1 MAEVIFRK
9 KARKQL
15 CFTNRVGWRCGK
27 ACGCVCCHGR
37 YRHLFSTLHRS
48 DLNQPACRL
57 AQNKRMRQDNT
68 PASTALDSAAPA
80 PPAPDRHLPSDAHGR
95 TGLHNEVHARPAA
108 HIRLPAWVVY
118 VAVLNDGVSRADE
131 LAHLQRL
138 PNQAHLTLADLSAH
152 FLRLHGTDHTVKW
165 ERHSEFTR
173 YSIVQPLPE
182 STMPEHGT
190 PQDVSALRL
199 PANWL
204 RDIPGQTIA
213 AIELVMRHG
222 DPTDAVHTLSAA
234 RAWLGDHMLVA
245 SVMGNNGHSC
255 AVTDFMLR
263 PSGFERMLVIAPPG
277 TTETRSGRI
286 SQRLLELE
294 TYRLMALRGLP
305 VTKTLMPMLAAT
317 EQELADITTH
327 IEQGSESDPELLH
340 HLATL
345 AARVEQA
352 TASHAYRFSA
362 TQAYHHIV
370 LQRIAEL
377 RERAIPGTQT
387 IGEFMNRRLSPAM
400 STVEATAGRLAS
412 LSERITRAT
421 ALLRT
426 RVDIATET
434 QNQQLL
440 AQLTKGQALQL
451 RLQST
456 VEGLSIAAISYY
468 VVSLMLYVGKAAKAA
483 GLPLNPEMAA
493 GAAIPLVLW
502 AVWRTTRRIHEK
514 LHAEH

>member
-1 MAEVIFRK
+1 MHTTLPLTQTGMPPEGGHGIFRP
-9 KARKQL
+9 L
-15 CFTNRVGWRCGK
+15 
-27 ACGCVCCHGR
+27 
-37 YRHLFSTLHRS
+37 
-48 DLNQPACRL
+48 
-57 AQNKRMRQDNT
+57 
-68 PASTALDSAAPA
+68 
-80 PPAPDRHLPSDAHGR
+80 PPDADTR
-95 TGLHNEVHARPAA
+95 THLHNEVHARPAA
-108 HIRLPAWVVY
+108 RIRLPALVVY

-138 PNQAHLTLADLSAH
+138 PGQQHLTLAH
-152 FLRLHGTDHTVKW
+152 MNGNFLRLRGHHHTVKW

-173 YSIVQPLPE
+173 YSIVQPLPDHAALGHAE
-182 STMPEHGT
+182 PELL
-190 PQDVSALRL
+190 SALRV
-199 PANWL
+199 PPEWL

-213 AIELVMRHG
+213 AIELAMLHG
-222 DPTDAVHTLSAA
+222 DPTDAIHTLAQA
-234 RAWLGDHMLVA
+234 RTWLGDHMLVA
-245 SVMGNNGHSC
+245 SVMGNNGHSW
-255 AVTDFMLR
+255 AVTDFRLR
-263 PSGFERMLVIAPPG
+263 PNGFERILVVAPPG
-277 TTETRSGRI
+277 TTETRAGRV

-305 VTKTLMPMLAAT
+305 VAKSLSPMLAAT
-317 EQELADITTH
+317 EQALADITAQ
-327 IEQGSESDPELLH
+327 IEQGTESDPELLH
-340 HLATL
+340 HLAQL

-352 TASHAYRFSA
+352 TASHTYRFSA
-362 TQAYHHIV
+362 TAAYHSIV

-377 RERAIPGTQT
+377 REHAIPGTQT

-400 STVEATAGRLAS
+400 ATVSATAGRLAS
-412 LSERITRAT
+412 LSERVTRAT

-502 AVWRTTRRIHEK
+502 GVWRTTRRIHEK